1 MHGRASAT
9 GATPALQ
16 RPAKLAGGA
25 ATVSRWGPA
34 GPVRRASPDWVALQH
49 LPVLPARLPVGELRE
64 SVASAANDAAIV
76 EVDNLVKRYR
86 KGKANAVDGISFTV
100 RKGEF
105 FAFLGPNG
113 AGKTT
118 TISILTTTLGPSS
131 GRVRI
136 AGYDVVAQASAV
148 RARVGIIFQNP
159 SLDMNLTGE
168 ENIRFHAVLYRLY
181 PYRPRFSMM
190 PEAYRRQVR
199 DLAALLSIETDVFRP
214 IKTLSGGTR
223 RKLEII
229 RSLMHRPDIL
239 FLDEPTRGLDTNGRR
254 NLWDY
259 LRSVQAAGTTV
270 FLTTHYLEEAEGA
283 DSVCIINRRWIVA
296 FRPPSEIKAKLVSEH
311 VLIDADDRDRLRNEL
326 QARGLTF
333 TETPRFKIGLDGGSA
348 HQLLKAI
355 DTPLSLVSVHQP
367 SLEDAYLAII
377 GTRDE

>member
-1 MHGRASAT
+1 
-9 GATPALQ
+9 
-16 RPAKLAGGA
+16 
-25 ATVSRWGPA
+25 
-34 GPVRRASPDWVALQH
+34 
-49 LPVLPARLPVGELRE
+49 
-64 SVASAANDAAIV
+64 
-76 EVDNLVKRYR
+76 
-86 KGKANAVDGISFTV
+86 SFTV

-181 PYRPRFSMM
+181 PYRPRFSLM
-190 PEAYRRQVR
+190 PEAYRRQVH
-199 DLAALLSIETDVFRP
+199 DLAALLNIETDVFRP

-283 DSVCIINRRWIVA
+283 DSVCIINRGRIVA
-296 FRPPSEIKAKLVSEH
+296 FGAPSEIKAKLVSEH
-311 VLIDADDRDRLRNEL
+311 VVIDADDRDRLRNEL